1 MKRIINAIDFL
12 SGIGGWFAGIL
23 IAFAFGL
30 ALAEIATRSFFGGTL
45 YIADEYSGY
54 LMAVLTLSGLAYT
67 LRERGHIR
75 MMFLVHVLKGRKKTI
90 YNMICLAVGFL
101 FCIACTW
108 FTADFFW
115 DSVVN
120 KSQSMQLSETYL
132 AIPQVFLPLGAILLA
147 LQFLA
152 EFLKGVEVLRND
164 TEGLSIH
171 EEADE
176 LGR

>member
-1 MKRIINAIDFL
+1 MKRFINTIDAL
-12 SGIGGWFAGIL
+12 SGIGGWLSAGFMS
-23 IAFAFGL
+23 IAFVL
-30 ALAEIATRSFFGGTL
+30 AITEILTRKLLGRTL
-45 YIADEYSGY
+45 YITDEYSGY
-54 LMAVLTLSGLAYT
+54 LMALMTLIGLAYT

-75 MMFLVHVLKGRKKTI
+75 MMFLVHVLKGRAKTI
-90 YNMICLAVGFL
+90 FNMICLAVGFI
-101 FCIACTW
+101 FCMAFTW
-108 FTADFFW
+108 FVWDFFW

-132 AIPQVFLPLGAILLA
+132 AIPQAFLPLGGILLA

-152 EFLKGVEVLRND
+152 EFLKGVAVLSKNTD
-164 TEGLSIH
+164 GLRIQ

>member
-1 MKRIINAIDFL
+1 MKKIINAIDTL
-12 SGIGGWFAGIL
+12 SRIGGWSAGIL
-23 IAFAFGL
+23 MAIAFLL
-30 ALAEIATRSFFGGTL
+30 AIAEIATRSILGGTL

-54 LMAVLTLSGLAYT
+54 LMALMTFIGLSYT
-67 LRERGHIR
+67 LKERGHIR
-75 MMFLVHVLKGRKKTI
+75 MMFLIHVLKGRAKTI
-90 YNMICLAVGFL
+90 YDMICLAVGFL
-101 FCIACTW
+101 FCLAFTW
-108 FTADFFW
+108 FTWNFFW

-132 AIPQVFLPLGAILLA
+132 AIPQAFLPLGIILLA

-164 TEGLSIH
+164 TEGLNIL

>member
-1 MKRIINAIDFL
+1 MNRFINAIDALSGAGGWL
-12 SGIGGWFAGIL
+12 SGILMVI
-23 IAFAFGL
+23 AFGL
-30 ALAEIATRSFFGGTL
+30 AIAEIATRSFFGGTL

-54 LMAVLTLSGLAYT
+54 LMALMTFCGLAYT

-75 MMFLVHVLKGRKKTI
+75 MMFLVHILKGRTKTI

-101 FCIACTW
+101 FCVALAW
-108 FTADFFW
+108 FAWNFFW

-132 AIPQVFLPLGAILLA
+132 AIPQSILPLGAALMA

-152 EFLKGVEVLRND
+152 EFLKGVAVLCNK
-164 TEGLSIH
+164 TEGLHIQ

>member
-1 MKRIINAIDFL
+1 MKKIINAIDTL
-12 SGIGGWFAGIL
+12 SGIGGWLAGIL
-23 IAFAFGL
+23 MAIAFLMAI
-30 ALAEIATRSFFGGTL
+30 AEIATRSFFGGTL

-54 LMAVLTLSGLAYT
+54 LMALITFIGLAYT

-75 MMFLVHVLKGRKKTI
+75 MMFLVHILKGRAKTI
-90 YNMICLAVGFL
+90 YDMICLAVGFL
-101 FCIACTW
+101 FCLAFTW
-108 FTADFFW
+108 FTWIFFW

-132 AIPQVFLPLGAILLA
+132 AIPQAFLPLGAILLA

-164 TEGLSIH
+164 TEGLNIL
-171 EEADE
+171 EEVDE

>member
-1 MKRIINAIDFL
+1 MKKIINAIDVL
-12 SGIGGWFAGIL
+12 SGISGWSAGIVMTVAL
-23 IAFAFGL
+23 LL

-45 YIADEYSGY
+45 YIADEYAGY
-54 LMAVLTLSGLAYT
+54 LMAVMTLIGLAYT

-75 MMFLVHVLKGRKKTI
+75 MMFLIHVLKGRAHTI
-90 YNMICLAVGFL
+90 YNMVCLAVGFL
-101 FCIACTW
+101 FCISCTW
-108 FTADFFW
+108 FTWVFFW

-132 AIPQVFLPLGAILLA
+132 AIPQAFLPLGVALMA

-152 EFLKGVEVLRND
+152 EFLKGVAMLQKH
-164 TEGLSIH
+164 TEGLHIH
-171 EEADE
+171 EEIDE

>member
-1 MKRIINAIDFL
+1 MKKIINAIDNL
-12 SGIGGWFAGIL
+12 SVIGGWFAGIL
-23 IAFAFGL
+23 MVIAFLMAI
-30 ALAEIATRSFFGGTL
+30 AEIAIRGFFGGTL

-54 LMAVLTLSGLAYT
+54 LMAVITFIGLSYT

-75 MMFLVHVLKGRKKTI
+75 MMFLIHVLKGRSKTI
-90 YNMICLAVGFL
+90 YDMICLAAGFM
-101 FCIACTW
+101 FCLAFTW
-108 FTADFFW
+108 FTCDFFW

-132 AIPQVFLPLGAILLA
+132 AIPQAFLPLGASLLA

-152 EFLKGVEVLRND
+152 EFLKGWEVLRND
-164 TEGLSIH
+164 TEGLHIV

>member
-1 MKRIINAIDFL
+1 MKRIINTIDTL
-12 SGIGGWFAGIL
+12 SGIGGWSAGIL
-23 IAFAFGL
+23 MTVALVL
-30 ALAEIATRSFFGGTL
+30 ALAEIATRTFFGRTL

-54 LMAVLTLSGLAYT
+54 LMALVTASGLAYT

-75 MMFLVHVLKGRKKTI
+75 MMFLVHFLKGRLKTI
-90 YNMICLAVGFL
+90 YSMICLAVGFL
-101 FCIACTW
+101 FCIAFTW
-108 FTADFFW
+108 FTGEFFW
-115 DSVVN
+115 DSVIN

-132 AIPQVFLPLGAILLA
+132 AIPQAFLPLGGLLFA

-152 EFLKGVEVLRND
+152 EFLKGLAVLRKD
-164 TEGLSIH
+164 TEGLQIH

>member
-1 MKRIINAIDFL
+1 MNKIINIIDSL
-12 SGIGGWFAGIL
+12 SGIGGWLAGCLMAISL
-23 IAFAFGL
+23 LL
-30 ALAEIATRSFFGGTL
+30 ALAEIATRTFFGGTL
-45 YIADEYSGY
+45 YIADEYAGY
-54 LMAVLTLSGLAYT
+54 LMAAVTLSGLAYT

-75 MMFLVHVLKGRKKTI
+75 MMFLVHALKGNTHTI

-101 FCIACTW
+101 FCIGLIC
-108 FTADFFW
+108 FTAEFFW

-132 AIPQVFLPLGAILLA
+132 AIPQAFLPLGSFLLA

-152 EFLKGVEVLRND
+152 EFLKGLALLRQN
-164 TEGLSIH
+164 TEGLNIH
-171 EEADE
+171 EEVDE

>member
-1 MKRIINAIDFL
+1 MKKIINAIDSL
-12 SGIGGWFAGIL
+12 SGIGGWSAGI
-23 IAFAFGL
+23 IMAVAFLMAM
-30 ALAEIATRSFFGGTL
+30 AEIITRSFFGRTL
-45 YIADEYSGY
+45 YITDEYSGY
-54 LMAVLTLSGLAYT
+54 LMALMTFIGLAYT

-75 MMFLVHVLKGRKKTI
+75 MMFLVHILKGRAKTI
-90 YNMICLAVGFL
+90 YDMLCLAIGFL
-101 FCIACTW
+101 FCLAFTW
-108 FTADFFW
+108 FTWNFFW

-132 AIPQVFLPLGAILLA
+132 AIPQAFLPLGAILLA

-164 TEGLSIH
+164 TEGLHIV